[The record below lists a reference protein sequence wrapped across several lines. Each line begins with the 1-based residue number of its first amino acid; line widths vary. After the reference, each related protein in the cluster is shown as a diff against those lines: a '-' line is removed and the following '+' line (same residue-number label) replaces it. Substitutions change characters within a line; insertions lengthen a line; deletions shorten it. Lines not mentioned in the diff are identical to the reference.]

1 MASGQVLAR
10 ELFMDRRRLARPQRI
25 LVVDDSADMR
35 DLWNVW
41 LTAHGF
47 SVLEAEN
54 GLEALQQVDERPP
67 DLVLLDVMMP
77 VMDGLETLKRLR
89 AVASTSAVPVIMLS
103 AQDETGAWRARQLG
117 PDLYLR
123 KPVAPDDL
131 MRHIRGLLRRG

>member
-1 MASGQVLAR
+1 MK
-10 ELFMDRRRLARPQRI
+10 RRRLARPQRI

-35 DLWNVW
+35 GLWNVW

-54 GLEALQQVDERPP
+54 GLEALQQVDEGPP

-77 VMDGLETLKRLR
+77 IMDGLETLRRLR
-89 AVASTSAVPVIMLS
+89 ELASTSAVPVIMLS
-103 AQDETGAWRARQLG
+103 AQGEVGASRAGQLG

-131 MRHIRGLLRRG
+131 MWHIRGLLRRG